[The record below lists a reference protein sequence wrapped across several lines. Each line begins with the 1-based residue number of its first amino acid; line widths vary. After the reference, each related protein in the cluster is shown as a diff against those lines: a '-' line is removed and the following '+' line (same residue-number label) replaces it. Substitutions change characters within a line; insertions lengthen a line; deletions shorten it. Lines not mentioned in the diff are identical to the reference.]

1 MRASI
6 AVLAALAALAFALGL
21 GAWLEGAAGVPLPR
35 ATPGADSSALAA
47 EAPASRDP
55 EPPRRQAASSVPPEP
70 TGRVPE
76 SKGAAEA
83 PIEIQGRLL
92 LDLGEG
98 ELVPAADAW
107 LKLQPA
113 GPSWVSGRRLRVVDG
128 SWSLTAPAGG
138 ELEVVSAEQ
147 PDGPRLLPGE
157 PRRFRVDADAE
168 VTLKAHRA
176 VETRIKVFA
185 EDSGGELGDLE
196 VAWVLEP
203 RLEPPPDWPHDRRRH
218 GYRRRTASPFRLM
231 PRSLVHCTYEIR
243 APGYAWHRL
252 DIDPTRG
259 GERELVLLAG
269 GDLTVKVRG
278 RRRGGNWLRVRDGE
292 GCPITE
298 RRPPPTIVRGL
309 PPGSHR
315 VTIES
320 GEPDRNPLVH
330 ASGTALIQ
338 AGEMTTAWLQAA
350 EEPAAV
356 PVPMAG
362 TLVVPEAWG
371 LEEIDLV
378 ITFLD
383 RPVGPERRP
392 LVIRRE
398 RLAPVKG
405 ERGTW
410 RWDAGRVQPGLYH
423 LRVEPSGLGAYLM
436 IPAWGNPELRVEIPP
451 PGELT
456 LRLLDGATD
465 HPIDG
470 KYLCWFLP
478 RPPGER
484 SMEDIGRSSKR
495 EGVLV
500 RAAARGLFRF
510 RAPEGEIHV
519 WAQAGPRYPSR
530 HERVMVAKGQSSATL
545 RLMRRTAVAV
555 RLLDR
560 GEPLPCE
567 VRWNISARSPQ
578 GGGPTGST
586 GRLGD
591 ARMLDLPAPGRYAIS
606 IQRLEGHPTPPVT
619 WIDVSEGEIVELE
632 LELRPGR

>member
-1 MRASI
+1 
-6 AVLAALAALAFALGL
+6 
-21 GAWLEGAAGVPLPR
+21 
-35 ATPGADSSALAA
+35 
-47 EAPASRDP
+47 
-55 EPPRRQAASSVPPEP
+55 
-70 TGRVPE
+70 
-76 SKGAAEA
+76 
-83 PIEIQGRLL
+83 
-92 LDLGEG
+92 
-98 ELVPAADAW
+98 
-107 LKLQPA
+107 
-113 GPSWVSGRRLRVVDG
+113 
-128 SWSLTAPAGG
+128 
-138 ELEVVSAEQ
+138 
-147 PDGPRLLPGE
+147 
-157 PRRFRVDADAE
+157 
-168 VTLKAHRA
+168 
-176 VETRIKVFA
+176 
-185 EDSGGELGDLE
+185 
-196 VAWVLEP
+196 
-203 RLEPPPDWPHDRRRH
+203 
-218 GYRRRTASPFRLM
+218 
-231 PRSLVHCTYEIR
+231 
-243 APGYAWHRL
+243 
-252 DIDPTRG
+252 
-259 GERELVLLAG
+259 
-269 GDLTVKVRG
+269 
-278 RRRGGNWLRVRDGE
+278 
-292 GCPITE
+292 
-298 RRPPPTIVRGL
+298 
-309 PPGSHR
+309 